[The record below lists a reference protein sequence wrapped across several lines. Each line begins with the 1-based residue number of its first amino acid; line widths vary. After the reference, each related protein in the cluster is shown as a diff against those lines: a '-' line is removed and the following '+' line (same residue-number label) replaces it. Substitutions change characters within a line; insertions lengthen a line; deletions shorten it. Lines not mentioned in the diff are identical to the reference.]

1 MKKCV
6 AVCLMICFLILSS
19 QTIFAAELQ
28 KTTEEAENPQE
39 IDNNETSEEKIPQE
53 ADEIPTDNEEKTG
66 TISTTSEDVDS
77 SYVIQGF
84 GEGIT
89 PNAEISQKDEFSELV
104 SDFVCDDINEEQKKL
119 IINYYEN
126 NGGESVFGSPLNNG
140 YSLDNGTGYIDY
152 EYASIFSSKYGVFAV
167 KTWLLN
173 VYISSGGV
181 NTIGAPVGEEYVED
195 GFLWQEFEKGTLSYE
210 REEVNDTLCVRRGN
224 TYYFKCEIDGGEADY
239 IVVYGKSSD
248 IAHVGDWDG
257 DGVDTLCVR
266 RGNLYYFQNDFRGGE
281 ADYTVVYGKA
291 DDSTYVGDWDG
302 DGVDTL
308 CVRRGNL
315 YYFQNDFRGGEADY
329 IVVYGKKTDDVCV
342 GTWEKKVKRL
352 DQCDGSQMLFNM
364 SRGYSYSQ
372 LSYAFA
378 GNSVNSTSF
387 RKSAITTHINANNDE
402 IQYCAYYDYFG
413 TVVLGRRVNSG
424 EWTYQWTK
432 LKGTITD
439 AHNVVSIAVD
449 GQGYLHVALSSHSG
463 GLTYGKSVEPDSLM
477 IEERIMLGE
486 LEDKVTYPEFYVL
499 PSGNLF
505 FLYRNGTSGNG
516 NLVLNKYNVASE
528 EWMRVNNNL
537 ISGEGLRSP
546 YWQATVDG
554 KGRLHISWVW
564 RETGDVSTNY
574 NLSYMVSTDDSGTVF
589 TNSKGEILEAPVT
602 EETAEVIQEI
612 PQNSSLI
619 NQTSMTVDDDNFPYI
634 ISYWREKDVV
644 QYHVIRFTGE
654 QWIVYNTDIRN
665 TDFDLSGVGTRQLP
679 CARPQILVNGSGENA
694 KIYTLF
700 RDKERA
706 SYASIAMLSINGTE
720 IITENIVDITNS
732 SLGEWEPNY
741 DIELWR
747 QKRKISIFLQK
758 EYFTSDGSNERYQLE
773 RIYVIDIPLEVN

>member
-1 MKKCV
+1 M
-6 AVCLMICFLILSS
+6 
-19 QTIFAAELQ
+19 
-28 KTTEEAENPQE
+28 
-39 IDNNETSEEKIPQE
+39 
-53 ADEIPTDNEEKTG
+53 
-66 TISTTSEDVDS
+66 
-77 SYVIQGF
+77 
-84 GEGIT
+84 
-89 PNAEISQKDEFSELV
+89 
-104 SDFVCDDINEEQKKL
+104 
-119 IINYYEN
+119 
-126 NGGESVFGSPLNNG
+126 
-140 YSLDNGTGYIDY
+140 
-152 EYASIFSSKYGVFAV
+152 
-167 KTWLLN
+167 
-173 VYISSGGV
+173 
-181 NTIGAPVGEEYVED
+181 
-195 GFLWQEFEKGTLSYE
+195 
-210 REEVNDTLCVRRGN
+210 
-224 TYYFKCEIDGGEADY
+224 
-239 IVVYGKSSD
+239 
-248 IAHVGDWDG
+248 
-257 DGVDTLCVR
+257 
-266 RGNLYYFQNDFRGGE
+266 
-281 ADYTVVYGKA
+281 
-291 DDSTYVGDWDG
+291 
-302 DGVDTL
+302 
-308 CVRRGNL
+308 
-315 YYFQNDFRGGEADY
+315 
-329 IVVYGKKTDDVCV
+329 YGKKTDDVCV

>member
-1 MKKCV
+1 MKKRV

-28 KTTEEAENPQE
+28 EITEEAENLQETDNQE
-39 IDNNETSEEKIPQE
+39 IDNQETDNNESSEGKHPQE
-53 ADEIPTDNEEKTG
+53 VDEIPTDNEEKTG

-104 SDFVCDDINEEQKKL
+104 SDFVCDDISAEQKKL

-181 NTIGAPVGEEYVED
+181 NTIGVPVGEEYVEG

-210 REEVNDTLCVRRGN
+210 QEEVNDTLCVRRGN
-224 TYYFKCEIDGGEADY
+224 TYYFKCGIDGGEADY

-248 IAHVGDWDG
+248 IALVGDWDG

-329 IVVYGKKTDDVCV
+329 TVVYGKKTDDVCV

-387 RKSAITTHINANNDE
+387 RKSAITTHVNANNDE

-564 RETGDVSTNY
+564 RETGDVSTN
-574 NLSYMVSTDDSGTVF
+574 
-589 TNSKGEILEAPVT
+589 
-602 EETAEVIQEI
+602 
-612 PQNSSLI
+612 
-619 NQTSMTVDDDNFPYI
+619 
-634 ISYWREKDVV
+634 R
-644 QYHVIRFTGE
+644 
-654 QWIVYNTDIRN
+654 
-665 TDFDLSGVGTRQLP
+665 
-679 CARPQILVNGSGENA
+679 
-694 KIYTLF
+694 
-700 RDKERA
+700 
-706 SYASIAMLSINGTE
+706 
-720 IITENIVDITNS
+720 
-732 SLGEWEPNY
+732 
-741 DIELWR
+741 
-747 QKRKISIFLQK
+747 
-758 EYFTSDGSNERYQLE
+758 
-773 RIYVIDIPLEVN
+773 